1 MTNFKMTVRADSAVF
16 IYSLIPLPIKAVAS
30 CPLIAGGE
38 CRSWGK
44 SAFGQDFAPPHCRT
58 SLPMVVSLRNK
69 TKVSLPPTSPLHW
82 LLRGG
87 EQLDPTFGTI
97 PNKQNSSLWW
107 LLYITLRVNQ
117 CFSQSFKVKL
127 YYSLKLAFVKSLENK
142 TLKF

>member
-1 MTNFKMTVRADSAVF
+1 MTDFKMTVRADPAVF
-16 IYSLIPLPIKAVAS
+16 TYSPILLPIKAVAS
-30 CPLIAGGE
+30 CPLMAGGE

-44 SAFGQDFAPPHCRT
+44 SAFGQELAPPHCPT
-58 SLPMVVSLRNK
+58 SSPMVASLRNK
-69 TKVSLPPTSPLHW
+69 TKVSLPPTSPLYW

-87 EQLDPTFGTI
+87 EQLDSTLGNI
-97 PNKQNSSLWW
+97 SNKHNSSLRW
-107 LLYITLRVNQ
+107 LLSVTLRLTQ